1 MSRLPEDI
9 ISVLSQLAPIF
20 YARVWPQAQTLLLG
34 ALLPLFFMLVSG
46 RRRRR
51 CCSVRCWHRANVR

>member
-20 YARVWPQAQTLLLG
+20 SARVWPQAQTLL
-34 ALLPLFFMLVSG
+34 PLFFLLVSG